1 MAEPA
6 AGPSA
11 PESGVLSVSV
21 SDPVTQSEGP
31 RSFVTFRVAT
41 TTDLA
46 AFKWKSFSVIRRFRD
61 FAFLHDRLSDLY
73 PGEQCTASSHSPRRR
88 GCSPACRFSL
98 RISLLGRRRLLLGLA
113 LPGGDMDNPST
124 CLGSPVANSPHSTS
138 RACSLH
144 TAPQA
149 SSYPHC
155 QRSVSPP
162 SWCPWARSS

>member
-11 PESGVLSVSV
+11 AETGVLSVSV
-21 SDPVTQSEGP
+21 SDPVTQGEGP

-73 PGEQCTASSHSPRRR
+73 PGACAPPAGPSPPRR
-88 GCSPACRFSL
+88 GCSPRVSPV
-98 RISLLGRRRLLLGLA
+98 LA
-113 LPGGDMDNPST
+113 RQPLCSVAASWASRCLPGGDVVRNTPSA
-124 CLGSPVANSPHSTS
+124 L
-138 RACSLH
+138 
-144 TAPQA
+144 
-149 SSYPHC
+149 
-155 QRSVSPP
+155 
-162 SWCPWARSS
+162 

>member
-73 PGEQCTASSHSPRRR
+73 PGAPTLAPCALASSP
-88 GCSPACRFSL
+88 G
-98 RISLLGRRRLLLGLA
+98 LLAR
-113 LPGGDMDNPST
+113 
-124 CLGSPVANSPHSTS
+124 
-138 RACSLH
+138 
-144 TAPQA
+144 
-149 SSYPHC
+149 
-155 QRSVSPP
+155 VSP
-162 SWCPWARSS
+162 